1 MDNKTIRFY
10 GRARRIAFVEKIVYF
25 VIGVIAITVVI
36 LIISL
41 QRDPVDDNV
50 NFDYLRK
57 ALENSGYNCEMIH
70 KSGGQCVLKSDN
82 STSNFIRYNN
92 GFEFI
97 ERTNGFVLLFKHV
110 SSSEDEIT
118 FKTSASAIA
127 GYKNNNY
134 VCHTKDNILGE
145 FEKCVD
151 MEENELDSNS
161 YISIIQLALKDLNN
175 FIDAS
180 GYDKDILISEYKWTK
195 K

>member
-92 GFEFI
+92 GF
-97 ERTNGFVLLFKHV
+97 VLLFKHV

-145 FEKCVD
+145 LEKCVD

-180 GYDKDILISEYKWTK
+180 GYFNFWV
-195 K
+195 